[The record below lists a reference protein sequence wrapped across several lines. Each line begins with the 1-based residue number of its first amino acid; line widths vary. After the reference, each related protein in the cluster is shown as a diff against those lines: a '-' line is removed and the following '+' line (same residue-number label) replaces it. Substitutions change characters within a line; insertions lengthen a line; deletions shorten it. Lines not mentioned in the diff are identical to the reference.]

1 MPAGNM
7 RLSCPNCATEYEVP
21 EAAMAGRS
29 RKLRCAHC
37 GTEWRVPAAE
47 LPGADA
53 PVAPRTFGHPVDETA
68 RTEIL
73 QAVDEEKT
81 HPAAEHGLPLFLS
94 QENGHASAAGAEPV
108 KRNGFADLVH
118 AARNREIEYE
128 PEARRVPAV
137 ATSNGPLIV
146 LLVGLLAI
154 ALVLLEHRWIIH
166 AWPASARFFKALGV
180 IK

>member
-1 MPAGNM
+1 
-7 RLSCPNCATEYEVP
+7 
-21 EAAMAGRS
+21 MAGRS

-37 GTEWRVPAAE
+37 GTEWRAPAAE

-128 PEARRVPAV
+128 PEARRRGPAV
-137 ATSNGPLIV
+137 ATSKGPLIV
-146 LLVGLLAI
+146 LLVVLLAI
-154 ALVLLEHRWIIH
+154 ALIWLEHRAIIH

>member
-21 EAAMAGRS
+21 EAALAGRS

-47 LPGADA
+47 ISGAPE
-53 PVAPRTFGHPVDETA
+53 PVEPRIFGHPVDDMA

-73 QAVDEEKT
+73 QAVDEEEKI
-81 HPAAEHGLPLFLS
+81 HPDAAHGLPLFLS
-94 QENGHASAAGAEPV
+94 QDGGKAPEAGAEPV

-118 AARNREIEYE
+118 AARNKEIEYE

-137 ATSNGPLIV
+137 KTSNRPLIV
-146 LLVGLLAI
+146 LLVVLLVI
-154 ALVLLEHRWIIH
+154 ALVLLEHRGIVH
-166 AWPASARFFKALGV
+166 AWPASARFFKALGL
-180 IK
+180 K